1 MRPAV
6 RHAFPLARSSSRPQY
21 GITVVIPV
29 RNREFLISRA
39 IQSVV
44 DQTLPVDEIVVVDDA
59 STDRTVDVVKRF
71 ANSLNN
77 LRLIS
82 LKENVGAASARNIGL
97 KNANGDL
104 IAFLD
109 SDDVF
114 HPDKL
119 CKQVTEFEANKDAV
133 AVFCGLE
140 VATPHAQ
147 HRHKYI
153 PKSDVTQVDLYYSN
167 LLWTMSCALISKK
180 ALLDI
185 GGFDVSLPSCQDW
198 DLFIRL
204 SEYGKISVVQEEL
217 VDFWKHSGSRI
228 SNNRVGVLAG
238 HKAVFNKIYA
248 RISDPRMKRKVRASH
263 ETRMADI
270 FSGDFS
276 EPFRA
281 IVHLCRSLLLAPSFE
296 RWHRLFFAFKLWI
309 RSLMQRAHTERRD
322 RDKKRRASLLQRI
335 AMHR

>member
-1 MRPAV
+1 MRPAI
-6 RHAFPLARSSSRPQY
+6 RHAFPLALSSPRPQY

-39 IQSVV
+39 IQSAV
-44 DQTLPVDEIVVVDDA
+44 DQTLPADEIIVVDDA

-97 KNANGDL
+97 KNANGNL

-114 HPDKL
+114 HPEKL
-119 CKQVTEFEANKDAV
+119 RKQVTEFEANKDAV

-140 VATPHAQ
+140 VATPHTQ

-153 PKSDVTQVDLYYSN
+153 PKSDVTQVDLFYSN

-185 GGFDVSLPSCQDW
+185 EGFDVSLPSCQDW

-204 SEYGKISVVQEEL
+204 SEHGKICVVQEEL

-228 SNNRVGVLAG
+228 SNNKFGVLAG
-238 HKAVFNKIYA
+238 HKAVFSKIYA
-248 RISDPRMKRKVRASH
+248 RISDPQMKRMVRASH

-270 FSGDFS
+270 FSADFF
-276 EPFRA
+276 EPSRTV
-281 IVHLCRSLLLAPSFE
+281 VHLCKSLIFAPSFE
-296 RWHRLFFAFKLWI
+296 GWHKLLFASKVWI
-309 RSLMQRAHTERRD
+309 RSLMQKARTQRD
-322 RDKKRRASLLQRI
+322 DRNKIKRPSLLQRI